1 MEFRHEY
8 KFMLSVTHA
17 AYLKAE
23 LSAIMERDE
32 NSKEKGNYEIRSIY
46 FDDWQDSCL
55 KQNEAGTDPR
65 QKYRIRAYDGSDGVI
80 MLEKKIKQNGMT
92 KKLHQAIDKKQYDL
106 LMEDSDSLGEEFYS
120 QPSLV
125 KELLMLKQT
134 KHMRPKVIVAYE
146 RTPFVERSGNV
157 RITFDDDIASS
168 GHFEDFFKDRLH
180 KRPVMPVGETLLE
193 VKFDEFLPAYI
204 KETLGQGD
212 LSQTTFSKYYL
223 CRRYSL

>member
-8 KFMLSVTHA
+8 KFMLSAAHA
-17 AYLKAE
+17 AFLKAE
-23 LSAIMERDE
+23 LSPLMDRDE
-32 NSKEKGNYEIRSIY
+32 NSGETGNYEIRSIY

-65 QKYRIRAYDGSDGVI
+65 QKYRIRAYNGSDKVI

-92 KKLHQAIDKKQYDL
+92 KKLHQTIDKKQYDL
-106 LMEDSDSLGEEFYS
+106 LMGDADGLGEEFHS
-120 QPSLV
+120 QPDLV

-146 RTPFVERSGNV
+146 RTPFVEKSGNV

-168 GHFEDFFKDRLH
+168 SDFSDFFEEKLH

-193 VKFDEFLPAYI
+193 IKFDEFLPSYI